1 MKKKMDNAL
10 TADKIINVVLLIN
23 GEAIISQIE
32 EVASEIGEPDCKL
45 INPFVINSDLTL
57 SPWIGNYTVQ
67 NIFMISSDK
76 ILTLSEPNQKLLE
89 IYQKITK

>member
-1 MKKKMDNAL
+1 MDNAL